1 VNGPRP
7 RLSTG
12 RGRRR
17 DAALRCLRC
26 PSFAIRRGAAMAVSN
41 WRRYRGFAEIQKDG
55 LYRSKGHH
63 HRERLTALYGRQRQ
77 LDRVL
82 ASVPTRQSVWPDN
95 GSQRLGRIIGQ
106 FDPDAL
112 LKPVFDYTPRAQN
125 VVPFDLLNSISVTHR
140 SSVARSIT
148 RQYCART
155 VPQSR
160 TSRQCRAL

>member
-1 VNGPRP
+1 MAG
-7 RLSTG
+7 RLEG
-12 RGRRR
+12 LQDRG
-17 DAALRCLRC
+17 
-26 PSFAIRRGAAMAVSN
+26 GA
-41 WRRYRGFAEIQKDG
+41 
-55 LYRSKGHH
+55 
-63 HRERLTALYGRQRQ
+63 LTALYGAPPRRA
-77 LDRVL
+77 DRVL

-125 VVPFDLLNSISVTHR
+125 VVPFDLLNSISVTHC

-148 RQYCART
+148 RQYSQETNRINAV
-155 VPQSR
+155 VPKSR

>member
-1 VNGPRP
+1 MPVSRSTIISRRSARSLSRSNAAPCLSWPGKQAVKGARHYSRNGRIEP
-7 RLSTG
+7 RLMAG
-12 RGRRR
+12 GYAPVGV
-17 DAALRCLRC
+17 DA
-26 PSFAIRRGAAMAVSN
+26 
-41 WRRYRGFAEIQKDG
+41 
-55 LYRSKGHH
+55 
-63 HRERLTALYGRQRQ
+63 LTALYGRLRQ

-82 ASVPTRQSVWPDN
+82 ASVPARQSVWPDN

-148 RQYCART
+148 RQYSAGNQRH
-155 VPQSR
+155 
-160 TSRQCRAL
+160 QCRRFSMKNQPAI